1 MNRFSSFFARMR
13 ARYLAYRQGHSLT
26 KRVVNLCLV
35 VCIPLLVIAIGQSVY
50 RSVKTVPKTI
60 EKHLYGEE
68 VGRNGLRYKHGAYIY
83 NPETGKILVDSIE
96 WLHVVYGDT
105 IAILAKNHRR
115 AFINLNNAELIT
127 PLDYEKAWQFSCDR
141 GIMSRH
147 DSLFIFRRDGAQVNA
162 QGLVARNQ
170 YEYLFYNDH
179 LVLNVDYE
187 HVGLLDTAGNWVL
200 EPVYSKIETS
210 YGHRLYNTRL
220 GEECIVYNYALE
232 PVLRGAYKSV
242 EVDWSEGLIATEH
255 SGIQRLFDYEG
266 KLVYQ
271 VIYKRIEELSY
282 NTGRKD
288 DDGQPV
294 FEDTDCYIYVDYNDK
309 RGLMDKHY
317 HVLTPPLFHSIEA
330 QTKHVFFAS
339 FGEYSDR
346 FGTLIDDH
354 GKALR

>member
-1 MNRFSSFFARMR
+1 MNRFSSFFVRVWTGFVAFWKAR
-13 ARYLAYRQGHSLT
+13 SIT
-26 KRVVNLCLV
+26 TRVILVCLPV
-35 VCIPLLVIAIGQSVY
+35 ILIAIILAFS
-50 RSVKTVPKTI
+50 RSFKTAPKAI
-60 EKHLYGEE
+60 EKRLYGEE
-68 VGRNGLRYKHGAYIY
+68 IGRDGLRYKHGAHIY

-96 WLHVVYGDT
+96 WLHVTRGDT

-115 AFINLNNAELIT
+115 AFINLNDAQLIT
-127 PLDYEKAWQFSCDR
+127 PLDYDKAWEFSCDR

-147 DSLFIFRRDGAQVNA
+147 DSLFIFRRDGSLVNTT
-162 QGLVARNQ
+162 GLSARNQ
-170 YEYLFYNDH
+170 YEYLFYNNTI
-179 LVLNVDYE
+179 VLNVDYE

-200 EPVYSKIETS
+200 EPIYSKVETN
-210 YGHRLYNTRL
+210 YNRRLYNTKL
-220 GEECIVYNYALE
+220 GDECIVYDFDLKT
-232 PVLRGAYKSV
+232 VLKGAYKAI

-255 SGIQRLFDYEG
+255 NGIQRLFDYNG
-266 KLVYQ
+266 KLVYH
-271 VIYKRIEELSY
+271 VIYKSIEELSY
-282 NTGRKD
+282 NTHRKD
-288 DDGQPV
+288 KDDKDIY
-294 FEDTDCYIYVDYNDK
+294 EDTDCYIYVDYNNK